1 MEGLD
6 DEIRPAWPCTYADN
20 KVTEVID
27 QALQT
32 LGVASF
38 EGVAPRWQH
47 PVGFPRLWGCH
58 LDLKEYRSPVAA
70 DLLAAA
76 PSSEI
81 VQAQYRPFFVEK
93 VSDIVGLYLNPPA
106 RPW

>member
-6 DEIRPAWPCTYADN
+6 DEIRPAWLSTYKDN
-20 KVTEVID
+20 NVTEVID

-32 LGVASF
+32 LVVASF
-38 EGVAPRWQH
+38 EGVAPGRQH
-47 PVGFPRLWGCH
+47 PVAFPPPWGCH
-58 LDLKEYRSPVAA
+58 LDLKEHRSPVAA

-76 PSSEI
+76 PFSEI